1 MPSGPTGRPATIYDV
16 AARAKLSIATVS
28 RVLQG
33 TGPVSAKAR
42 ARVDQAARELNYV
55 PLRAARSLAVQRHE
69 AHGLVLPDLAGPFYG
84 DLLMG
89 YERWAGEHGQSVV
102 ITVTH
107 GNPDP
112 RRSVMDLAGRVD
124 GIVVHGNALDLPTV
138 QSLRKA
144 GVPVVLIAHPP
155 ATGCDSVR
163 SESAASAEQLTTRLL
178 DHGRQNL
185 HFVGDP
191 ASSYDVSERYA
202 GFAKAH
208 ELRGLQV
215 PKPIR
220 VPLTEEAGRAV
231 AEKVLQAMTR
241 PPRAARGA
249 GGELEGEQPRPTG
262 AGGAGTPGAESGAG
276 TGGAGTPG
284 AAVGTGTPG
293 ETGGAGTL
301 DAAGGAGMLDA
312 AGGAGTP
319 GGAGRAGTLAAGTLA
334 GAGALGGA
342 GVGGR
347 PDGLVCANDE
357 LALAVLVAFGAG
369 GVRVPDDIV
378 VTGWDDVMAARYV
391 SPGLTTVR
399 QPMAELGRTAA
410 ERLHERVTGVRTRAR
425 NDVLATELVLRDSC
439 GTNRGCTQ

>member
-42 ARVDQAARELNYV
+42 ERVDQAAQELNYV

-89 YERWAGEHGQSVV
+89 YERWAGEQGQSVV

-112 RRSVMDLAGRVD
+112 RRTVMDLAGRVD

-138 QSLRKA
+138 QGLRKA

-155 ATGCDSVR
+155 VTGCDSVR

-178 DHGRQNL
+178 DHGRDSL
-185 HFVGDP
+185 LFVGDP

-202 GFAKAH
+202 GYAKAH

-215 PKPIR
+215 PKPVR
-220 VPLTEEAGRAV
+220 VPLTEDAGRTV
-231 AEKVLQAMTR
+231 AEKMLQATTR
-241 PPRAARGA
+241 SPRGARGA
-249 GGELEGEQPRPTG
+249 
-262 AGGAGTPGAESGAG
+262 S
-276 TGGAGTPG
+276 
-284 AAVGTGTPG
+284 
-293 ETGGAGTL
+293 
-301 DAAGGAGMLDA
+301 
-312 AGGAGTP
+312 
-319 GGAGRAGTLAAGTLA
+319 
-334 GAGALGGA
+334 
-342 GVGGR
+342 GR

-357 LALAVLVAFGAG
+357 LALAALTAFAAG
-369 GVRVPDDIV
+369 GVGVPGEIV

-399 QPMAELGRTAA
+399 QPMAELGRVAA

-439 GTNRGCTQ
+439 GTSPGDAQQ

>member
-42 ARVDQAARELNYV
+42 ARVDQAAQELNYV

-112 RRSVMDLAGRVD
+112 RRTVMDLAGRVD

-138 QSLRKA
+138 QGLRKA

-155 ATGCDSVR
+155 VTGCDSVR

-178 DHGRQNL
+178 DHGRESL
-185 HFVGDP
+185 LFVGDP

-220 VPLTEEAGRAV
+220 VPLTEEAGRTV
-231 AEKVLQAMTR
+231 AEKMLQATTNA
-241 PPRAARGA
+241 PNK
-249 GGELEGEQPRPTG
+249 
-262 AGGAGTPGAESGAG
+262 
-276 TGGAGTPG
+276 
-284 AAVGTGTPG
+284 
-293 ETGGAGTL
+293 
-301 DAAGGAGMLDA
+301 
-312 AGGAGTP
+312 
-319 GGAGRAGTLAAGTLA
+319 
-334 GAGALGGA
+334 
-342 GVGGR
+342 R

-357 LALAVLVAFGAG
+357 LALAALTTLATNGI
-369 GVRVPDDIV
+369 GVPGEIV

-399 QPMAELGRTAA
+399 QPMAELGRVAA
-410 ERLHERVTGVRTRAR
+410 ERLHGRVTGIRTRAR

-439 GTNRGCTQ
+439 GTRPGDAQQ

>member
-1 MPSGPTGRPATIYDV
+1 VPSGPAGRPATIYDV

-42 ARVDQAARELNYV
+42 ARVDQAAQELNYV

-112 RRSVMDLAGRVD
+112 RRTVMDLAGRVD

-138 QSLRKA
+138 QGLRKA

-155 ATGCDSVR
+155 VTGCDSVR

-178 DHGRQNL
+178 DHGRDNL
-185 HFVGDP
+185 LFVGDP

-208 ELRGLQV
+208 ELRELQV
-215 PKPIR
+215 PKPVR
-220 VPLTEEAGRAV
+220 VPLTEDAGRTV
-231 AEKVLQAMTR
+231 AEKILQATTR
-241 PPRAARGA
+241 SQGK
-249 GGELEGEQPRPTG
+249 
-262 AGGAGTPGAESGAG
+262 
-276 TGGAGTPG
+276 
-284 AAVGTGTPG
+284 
-293 ETGGAGTL
+293 
-301 DAAGGAGMLDA
+301 
-312 AGGAGTP
+312 
-319 GGAGRAGTLAAGTLA
+319 
-334 GAGALGGA
+334 
-342 GVGGR
+342 R

-357 LALAVLVAFGAG
+357 LALAALATFAANEVG
-369 GVRVPDDIV
+369 VPDEIV

-399 QPMAELGRTAA
+399 QPMAELGRVAA
-410 ERLHERVTGVRTRAR
+410 ERLHERVTGVRGRAR

-439 GTNRGCTQ
+439 GTNRGMQK

>member
-1 MPSGPTGRPATIYDV
+1 MASGPTGRPATIYDV

-42 ARVDQAARELNYV
+42 ARVDQAAQELNYV

-138 QSLRKA
+138 QGLRKA

-163 SESAASAEQLTTRLL
+163 SESAASAELLTTRLL
-178 DHGRQNL
+178 DHGRSRLQ
-185 HFVGDP
+185 FVGDP

-215 PKPIR
+215 PKPVR

-231 AEKVLQAMTR
+231 AEKVLKAT
-241 PPRAARGA
+241 
-249 GGELEGEQPRPTG
+249 E
-262 AGGAGTPGAESGAG
+262 
-276 TGGAGTPG
+276 
-284 AAVGTGTPG
+284 
-293 ETGGAGTL
+293 
-301 DAAGGAGMLDA
+301 
-312 AGGAGTP
+312 
-319 GGAGRAGTLAAGTLA
+319 
-334 GAGALGGA
+334 
-342 GVGGR
+342 R

-357 LALAVLVAFGAG
+357 LALAVLMVLAG
-369 GVRVPDDIV
+369 RGVGVPGEVV

-399 QPMAELGRTAA
+399 QPMAELGRVAA
-410 ERLHERVTGVRTRAR
+410 ERLHERVTGSRTRAR
-425 NDVLATELVLRDSC
+425 NDVLATELVLRASC
-439 GTNRGCTQ
+439 GTNTGDAPQ

>member
-42 ARVDQAARELNYV
+42 ERVDQAARELNYV

-112 RRSVMDLAGRVD
+112 RRTVMDLAGRVD

-138 QSLRKA
+138 QGLRKA

-155 ATGCDSVR
+155 VTGCDSVR

-178 DHGRQNL
+178 DHGRESL
-185 HFVGDP
+185 LFVGDP

-215 PKPIR
+215 PKPVR
-220 VPLTEEAGRAV
+220 VPLTEEAGRTV
-231 AEKVLQAMTR
+231 AEKMLQAIT
-241 PPRAARGA
+241 RAAHGA
-249 GGELEGEQPRPTG
+249 S
-262 AGGAGTPGAESGAG
+262 AESGAS
-276 TGGAGTPG
+276 AGI
-284 AAVGTGTPG
+284 G
-293 ETGGAGTL
+293 EESSGS
-301 DAAGGAGMLDA
+301 
-312 AGGAGTP
+312 
-319 GGAGRAGTLAAGTLA
+319 
-334 GAGALGGA
+334 
-342 GVGGR
+342 GGR

-357 LALAVLVAFGAG
+357 LALAVLALFGAH
-369 GVRVPDDIV
+369 GVGVPGEIV

-399 QPMAELGRTAA
+399 QPMAELGRVAA
-410 ERLHERVTGVRTRAR
+410 ERLHERVTGARTRAR

-439 GTNRGCTQ
+439 GTNPGDAQQ

>member
-42 ARVDQAARELNYV
+42 ARVDQAAQELNYL

-124 GIVVHGNALDLPTV
+124 GIVVHGNALELPTV
-138 QSLRKA
+138 QGLRKA

-155 ATGCDSVR
+155 VTGCDSVR

-178 DHGRQNL
+178 EHGRQQL
-185 HFVGDP
+185 QFVGDP

-208 ELRGLQV
+208 QLRGLPV
-215 PKPIR
+215 PKPLR
-220 VPLTEEAGRAV
+220 VPLTEEAGRTV
-231 AEKVLQAMTR
+231 AEKML
-241 PPRAARGA
+241 RA
-249 GGELEGEQPRPTG
+249 T
-262 AGGAGTPGAESGAG
+262 T
-276 TGGAGTPG
+276 
-284 AAVGTGTPG
+284 
-293 ETGGAGTL
+293 
-301 DAAGGAGMLDA
+301 
-312 AGGAGTP
+312 
-319 GGAGRAGTLAAGTLA
+319 
-334 GAGALGGA
+334 
-342 GVGGR
+342 R

-357 LALAVLVAFGAG
+357 LALAALVTFAAH
-369 GVRVPDDIV
+369 GVDVPGDIV

-399 QPMAELGRTAA
+399 QPMAELGRVAA

-425 NDVLATELVLRDSC
+425 NDVLATQLVLRDSC
-439 GTNRGCTQ
+439 GTNRLTGAVGWATNATAAEVIQ

>member
-42 ARVDQAARELNYV
+42 ARVDQAAQELNYV

-112 RRSVMDLAGRVD
+112 RRTVMDLAGRVD
-124 GIVVHGNALDLPTV
+124 GIVVHGNALELPTV
-138 QSLRKA
+138 QGLRKA

-155 ATGCDSVR
+155 VTGCDSVR

-185 HFVGDP
+185 QFVGDP

-215 PKPIR
+215 PKPVR

-231 AEKVLQAMTR
+231 AEKVLKAN
-241 PPRAARGA
+241 
-249 GGELEGEQPRPTG
+249 E
-262 AGGAGTPGAESGAG
+262 
-276 TGGAGTPG
+276 
-284 AAVGTGTPG
+284 
-293 ETGGAGTL
+293 
-301 DAAGGAGMLDA
+301 
-312 AGGAGTP
+312 
-319 GGAGRAGTLAAGTLA
+319 
-334 GAGALGGA
+334 
-342 GVGGR
+342 R

-357 LALAVLVAFGAG
+357 LALAALSAFVAS
-369 GVRVPDDIV
+369 GVAVPGEIV

-399 QPMAELGRTAA
+399 QPMAELGRVAA
-410 ERLHERVTGVRTRAR
+410 ERLHERVSGTRTRAR
-425 NDVLATELVLRDSC
+425 NDVLATQLVLRDSC
-439 GTNRGCTQ
+439 GTNRGMHAVTE